1 MSSLKSDCVL
11 KIINEWR
18 VAKASNGN
26 EICVQIIPLK
36 RQQNTLEGFKWVE
49 VGKKILLDSG
59 LEIDFNLDGKS
70 FYTDVNQLY
79 RLI

>member
-1 MSSLKSDCVL
+1 MV

-26 EICVQIIPLK
+26 EICVQIIPIK
-36 RQQNTLEGFKWVE
+36 RQQSTLEGFKWVE
-49 VGKKILLDSG
+49 VGKKVLLDSG

-70 FYTDVNQLY
+70 FYTGVNQLY
-79 RLI
+79 RLT

>member
-1 MSSLKSDCVL
+1 MSDFVL

-26 EICVQIIPLK
+26 EICVQIIPMK
-36 RQQNTLEGFKWVE
+36 RQQNTLDGFKWVE
-49 VGKKILLDSG
+49 VGKKIQLESG
-59 LEIDFNLDGKS
+59 REVNFNLDGKS

>member
-1 MSSLKSDCVL
+1 MSDFVL

-26 EICVQIIPLK
+26 EICVQIIMK
-36 RQQNTLEGFKWVE
+36 RQQNTLDGFKWVE
-49 VGKKILLDSG
+49 VGKKIQLESG
-59 LEIDFNLDGKS
+59 REVDFNLDGKS

>member
-1 MSSLKSDCVL
+1 ML
-11 KIINEWR
+11 KIISEWR

-26 EICVQIIPLK
+26 EICVKIIPLK
-36 RQQNTLEGFKWVE
+36 RQQNTLKGFKWVE
-49 VGKKILLDSG
+49 VGKKVLLDSG

>member
-1 MSSLKSDCVL
+1 MSDFVL

-26 EICVQIIPLK
+26 EICVQIIPMK
-36 RQQNTLEGFKWVE
+36 RQQNTLDGFKWVE
-49 VGKKILLDSG
+49 VGKKIQLASG
-59 LEIDFNLDGKS
+59 REVNFNLDGKS

>member
-1 MSSLKSDCVL
+1 MSDFVL

-26 EICVQIIPLK
+26 EICVQIIPMK
-36 RQQNTLEGFKWVE
+36 RQQNTLDGFKWVE
-49 VGKKILLDSG
+49 VGKKIQLESG
-59 LEIDFNLDGKS
+59 REVDFNLDGKS
-70 FYTDVNQLY
+70 FYTDVDQLY

>member
-1 MSSLKSDCVL
+1 MSDSVV

-18 VAKASNGN
+18 IAKAVNGN
-26 EICVQIIPLK
+26 EISVQIIPLK

-49 VGKKILLDSG
+49 VGKKVLLESG
-59 LEIDFNLDGKS
+59 QEIDFNLDGNS
-70 FYTDVNQLY
+70 FYTSVNQLY

>member
-1 MSSLKSDCVL
+1 ML

-18 VAKASNGN
+18 VAKACNGN

>member
-1 MSSLKSDCVL
+1 MSDFVL
-11 KIINEWR
+11 KIINEWC

-26 EICVQIIPLK
+26 EICVQIIPMK
-36 RQQNTLEGFKWVE
+36 RQQNTLDGFKWVE
-49 VGKKILLDSG
+49 VGKKIQLESG
-59 LEIDFNLDGKS
+59 REVDFNLDGKS

>member
-1 MSSLKSDCVL
+1 MLKT
-11 KIINEWR
+11 INEWH

-49 VGKKILLDSG
+49 VGKKILLNSG